1 MVASRKRTIKRRNKK
16 NKNNK
21 NRQESL
27 SLSFVRIA
35 FQRLVKKLSQ
45 IPAGV
50 CHQQIPVSVF
60 LFPILAKGYSRG
72 N

>member
-21 NRQESL
+21 NRQE
-27 SLSFVRIA
+27 SFVRIA